1 VVYRIS
7 SRVALG
13 VVKAL
18 VLNCTLKRS
27 PQESNTEALAR
38 VVVDALRREG
48 VECEVIRVVDF
59 HIAPGVSSDEG
70 DGDEWPAMRE
80 KILSSELFV
89 LASPTWL
96 ALEHRQAGPGA
107 HGRDA
112 LRKRRRGAPGCL

>member
-1 VVYRIS
+1 M
-7 SRVALG
+7 
-13 VVKAL
+13 
-18 VLNCTLKRS
+18 NCTLKRS

-59 HIAPGVSSDEG
+59 HIAPCVSSDEG

-96 ALEHRQAGPGA
+96 AQPSSIAKRVLERM
-107 HGRDA
+107 DA
-112 LRKRRRGAPGCL
+112 MLLRERRRGAPGCL